1 VEYPLSREDGLKFG
15 AVKNP
20 RPFQGGE
27 KSTEEFIPYLAEAGL
42 KLREDAPE
50 EIKKKF
56 EEWLKEL
63 KKREEETIKV
73 KGE

>member
-1 VEYPLSREDGLKFG
+1 MM
-15 AVKNP
+15 P
-20 RPFQGGE
+20 RLP
-27 KSTEEFIPYLAEAGL
+27 EEFIPYLAEAGL